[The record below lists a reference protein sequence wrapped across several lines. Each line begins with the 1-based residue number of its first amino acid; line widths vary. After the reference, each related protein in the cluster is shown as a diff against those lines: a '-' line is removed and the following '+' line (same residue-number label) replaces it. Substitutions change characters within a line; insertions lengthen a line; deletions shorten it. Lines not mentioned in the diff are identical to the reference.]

1 MFKLA
6 ISAGLKLTTSYR
18 RSIQYLLRDRQ
29 SAICAF
35 LVADT
40 CAHLRIGARRFTA
53 IGVRISALGLLP
65 GDERGGVLFRPWKR
79 TVSTPAS
86 AQAITAKTTP
96 SPAWISATSSPS
108 PASAPASVRASSPS
122 PSLME
127 KFSIAGFILFIRR
140 KPCPSQNPPLG
151 VEV

>member
-65 GDERGGVLFRPWKR
+65 GDKLVGVMSPIYMSFGTSVFLAPARCQE
-79 TVSTPAS
+79 STATTTSASAPAS
-86 AQAITAKTTP
+86 A
-96 SPAWISATSSPS
+96 PASS
-108 PASAPASVRASSPS
+108 PASAPASVRASFPS
-122 PSLME
+122 PGPPE
-127 KFSIAGFILFIRR
+127 KF
-140 KPCPSQNPPLG
+140 
-151 VEV
+151 